1 MKILLLGNGL
11 VGNSIQK
18 QLQNISYFTVKTV
31 SKKDYDLVDIK
42 VVHEMFKKFKPD
54 LCILA
59 AGAVGGIEKNL
70 SSPAELIFTNSRI
83 ILNVIESLS
92 IFNVR
97 YFINLVPAC
106 VYPSNLSKPA
116 VPQDLFSSPMEASS
130 LPYSTAKIAS
140 IVMVNALRAQN
151 NLNYI
156 SLISTNVY
164 GNNLEIETH
173 KAHVI
178 PALINKFTDAKL
190 SNLKSIKLLGDGTPK
205 REFLH
210 ADDLAR
216 AVAKVISDNLY
227 QKNIL
232 NVAGG
237 QSTTIKEL
245 AHLVKRITGFSGE
258 VLFSNNEKNGTLV
271 KLIDGSELREYGWK
285 PVISLEEGIENA
297 FRARNADK
305 S

>member
-11 VGNSIQK
+11 IGSSIQK
-18 QLQNISYFTVKTV
+18 ELQKISSFMVKTV
-31 SKKDYDLVDIK
+31 SKKDYDLLDIK
-42 VVHEMFKKFKPD
+42 VVHEMFKEFKPE

-70 SSPAELIFTNSRI
+70 SSPADLIFTNTRI
-83 ILNVIESLS
+83 ILNVTESLP

-106 VYPSNLSKPA
+106 VYPSNLTKPA
-116 VPQDLFSSPMEASS
+116 VPQDLFSAPMEASS

-178 PALINKFTDAKL
+178 PALINKFTDAKQ

-216 AVAKVISDNLY
+216 AVVKVISDNLY

-237 QSTTIKEL
+237 KSITIKEL
-245 AHLVKRITGFSGE
+245 AYLVKRVTGFSGE

-271 KLIDGSELREYGWK
+271 KLIDGSELREYGWE

-297 FRARNADK
+297 FRVRNTEN